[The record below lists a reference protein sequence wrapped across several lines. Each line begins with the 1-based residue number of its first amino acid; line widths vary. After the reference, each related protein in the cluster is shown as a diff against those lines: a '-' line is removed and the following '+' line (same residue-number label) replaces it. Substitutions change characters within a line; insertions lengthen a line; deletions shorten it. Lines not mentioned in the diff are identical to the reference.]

1 MKNPGKEKRVIDS
14 LFPIYTLIYAI
25 IESNIVY
32 TKAEVYNL
40 RIVGFVG
47 PSGTGKSHRASWVA
61 RERGIDFII
70 DDGLLIKVNQ
80 VVAGISAK
88 RESTRIGSVKRALF
102 LEDKHAVDVRNAI
115 RSNKPEAIMI
125 IGTSDGMVEKI
136 AERLELPKVSDRIY
150 ITDVANDFE
159 IKQAMSTRREQGKHV
174 IPVPTFEIK
183 QDFSGFFLDPLQVFK
198 RKGKGSY
205 QLVGEKSVVRPTFS
219 YLGNYTISDYTI
231 YQIVEFVVTSVKG
244 VSKISR
250 FRVQNQS
257 DGIFMDMDLVLIY
270 GHPIKPLITDL
281 RNRVKNEVE
290 KLTAL
295 NIKAFDITVKTMVVD
310 PKM

>member
-1 MKNPGKEKRVIDS
+1 MRV
-14 LFPIYTLIYAI
+14 
-25 IESNIVY
+25 
-32 TKAEVYNL
+32 
-40 RIVGFVG
+40 VGFIG

-61 RERGIDFII
+61 REREIEFII

-102 LEDKHAVDVRNAI
+102 LDEMHAKDVKDAI
-115 RSNKPEAIMI
+115 ALHKPEAIMI
-125 IGTSDGMVEKI
+125 IGTSDEMVEKI
-136 AERLELPKVSDRIY
+136 ASHLELPEVSQKVY

-159 IKQAMSTRREQGKHV
+159 IKQAMSTRKEQGKHV

-183 QDFSGFFLDPLQVFK
+183 QDFSGYFLDPLQIFK

-219 YLGNYTISDYTI
+219 YLGKYTISDYTV
-231 YQIVEFVVTSVKG
+231 YQIVEYIVVNVPG

-250 FRVQNQS
+250 FRAENRP
-257 DGIFMDMDLVLIY
+257 DGIFMEMDLVLVY
-270 GHPIKPLITDL
+270 GYPIRALIQGIQL
-281 RNRVKNEVE
+281 KVKDEVE

-295 NIKAFDITVKTMVVD
+295 NIGALNITVKSLVVETRKD
-310 PKM
+310 